1 MSAGESDIVLV
12 AFVFALC
19 ALLAGFGLPRAFR
32 DLRRRS
38 RRFLRHS
45 RRRSAARYEDF
56 YRLLEQANPLQ
67 EDEPNGDRARRR
79 KTPTPRYRRADNGQY
94 TTETYAKQHPTK
106 TMKEP
111 G

>member
-1 MSAGESDIVLV
+1 MSAGESDVVLV
-12 AFVFALC
+12 ALVFALGV
-19 ALLAGFGLPRAFR
+19 LLAGFGLPRAFR

-38 RRFLRHS
+38 RRFLRHG

-56 YRLLEQANPLQ
+56 YRLVEQANLLQ
-67 EDEPNGDRARRR
+67 EDESNGGRARRR
-79 KTPTPRYRRADNGQY
+79 KAPTPRYRRADNGQY

-106 TMKEP
+106 TMKEL